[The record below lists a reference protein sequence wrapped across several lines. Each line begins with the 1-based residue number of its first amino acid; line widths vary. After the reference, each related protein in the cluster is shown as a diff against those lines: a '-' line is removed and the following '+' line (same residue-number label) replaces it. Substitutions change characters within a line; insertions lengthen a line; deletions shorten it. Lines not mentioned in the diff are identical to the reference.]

1 MGEDRLYEFVDANW
15 KPSSVQEEDEEW
27 YEPDIYEQM
36 ESCTEE
42 KIGWMYIA
50 PIMMILLFMRRWIM
64 ARWHGSSSTRLRLT
78 SCCGRR

>member
-27 YEPDIYEQM
+27 YEPDIYEQI

-50 PIMMILLFMRRWIM
+50 SIMIDTAFHDNDKMAWELFYAPPPHIVLW
-64 ARWHGSSSTRLRLT
+64 
-78 SCCGRR
+78 